1 MYYFGFDLV
10 ISFISMEQRLA
21 RSRCYRLLFVFEH
34 FFYSSAIDNIYSS
47 FGDVNSLMFN
57 YDEYFWLCCV

>member
-1 MYYFGFDLV
+1 MCIVLDL
-10 ISFISMEQRLA
+10 IWLFSFFSMEQRLA

-47 FGDVNSLMFN
+47 FEAVNSLMFN
-57 YDEYFWLCCV
+57 CL